1 MLIKVEY
8 KSEQEKVAAIE
19 LYSDLRLAEEHI
31 LLDGC
36 YLVFAD
42 SEEPMPKDEKK
53 EVTEMDQLW
62 QLVGHLYGHVVREE
76 LI

>member
-42 SEEPMPKDEKK
+42 SEEPMPKDVKK
-53 EVTEMDQLW
+53 EFSEIDQLW
-62 QLVGHLYGHVVREE
+62 QLVGYALGLPVRE
-76 LI
+76 